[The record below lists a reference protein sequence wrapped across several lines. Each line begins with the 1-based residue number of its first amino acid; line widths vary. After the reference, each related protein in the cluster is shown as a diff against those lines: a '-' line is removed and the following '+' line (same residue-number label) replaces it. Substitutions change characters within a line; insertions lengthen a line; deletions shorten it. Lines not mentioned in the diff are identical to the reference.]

1 MALWEV
7 LRAERGDA
15 GPLAALPPCRPAD
28 FLPPMTPYELT
39 EADYRMT
46 ALSLNGH
53 PMSHLRREMTRLGV
67 TRAIDL
73 EGDGGAVVVAGLV
86 ICRQRPGTAKGF
98 VFLTLEDETG
108 LVNVIVTPKRFEQ
121 QALLIAR
128 SPLLLIRGTLQI
140 EGHVVNVRGE
150 EFRLLN
156 APVGAEHARRHDF
169 H

>member
-1 MALWEV
+1 
-7 LRAERGDA
+7 
-15 GPLAALPPCRPAD
+15 
-28 FLPPMTPYELT
+28 MTPYELT

-53 PMSHLRREMTRLGV
+53 PMAHLRREMKRLGV
-67 TRAIDL
+67 TRATDL
-73 EGDGGAVVVAGLV
+73 EGDGQAVLVAGLV

-128 SPLLLIRGTLQI
+128 SPLLLIRGTLQV
-140 EGHVVNVRGE
+140 EGIVVNVRGE

>member
-1 MALWEV
+1 MDRLGVA
-7 LRAERGDA
+7 RARDIGGDVSA
-15 GPLAALPPCRPAD
+15 PPAALPPCHPAARD
-28 FLPPMTPYELT
+28 
-39 EADYRMT
+39 
-46 ALSLNGH
+46 
-53 PMSHLRREMTRLGV
+53 
-67 TRAIDL
+67 
-73 EGDGGAVVVAGLV
+73 GDTVLVAGLV

-128 SPLLLIRGTLQI
+128 SPLLLVRGTLQI

>member
-1 MALWEV
+1 
-7 LRAERGDA
+7 
-15 GPLAALPPCRPAD
+15 LPPCRLAAPRD
-28 FLPPMTPYELT
+28 
-39 EADYRMT
+39 
-46 ALSLNGH
+46 
-53 PMSHLRREMTRLGV
+53 
-67 TRAIDL
+67 
-73 EGDGGAVVVAGLV
+73 GDTILVAGLV

-140 EGHVVNVRGE
+140 EGVVVNVRGE